1 MMVESGVRYV
11 VTTIDGVYITPGIS
25 MSEDNSSIKVLDV
38 SDMASLRSTTLPI
51 TSILS
56 VVKETY
62 SQEDLTSQYVRE
74 DLMV

>member
-1 MMVESGVRYV
+1 MVESGVRYV